1 MKFREHRESLEDA
14 LKTVVEI
21 SPTREALLKYINKI
35 YNKNY
40 TIEKLDVKYYIF
52 DERINWDTCIVT
64 VDGNTVG
71 FTNMLI

>member
-35 YNKNY
+35 YNKN
-40 TIEKLDVKYYIF
+40 LFDLVKENKEIYSL
-52 DERINWDTCIVT
+52 NK
-64 VDGNTVG
+64 
-71 FTNMLI
+71 